1 MIKGLPNIN
10 IYILN
15 NDKDEKEEE
24 EDDTPLLKKMLKKKD
39 KKQEE
44 MLKIMKEM
52 KDETKIINM
61 KTGGTSH
68 VGGG

>member
-15 NDKDEKEEE
+15 EKDEE
-24 EDDTPLLKKMLKKKD
+24 EDGPLLKKMLKKKD
-39 KKQEE
+39 KHHEDMMKV
-44 MLKIMKEM
+44 MKEM
-52 KDETKIINM
+52 KDETEMINM